1 MKIKDFLH
9 FLHFLPM
16 QAFLTCCLFLSV
28 GIVFGQEAIVPPTGS
43 SVKMHITQQEAVDMA
58 IKNNLS
64 LKAAET
70 ANATKKRNSDYSWN
84 QFIPSIDVSG
94 SLSYSPT
101 ILSQNAL
108 GMPSSGIGAPIP
120 YMGALPLT
128 TDSPT
133 YWTAGS
139 GLSVTLGL
147 NYAMFE
153 NMKKSVLDYQSG
165 LITYEKAKAQ
175 IERDVRKQY
184 YSVLLLQ
191 ESLALQKET
200 LASAEKRLTT
210 TQAQY
215 RAGLVPELNVL
226 QATVSRENIKPQI
239 SQIENNINIAMA
251 QFAMS
256 LGMSYDPISGTFPA
270 FELDAFSGTVSD
282 IPLDVADLINKAAQ
296 SKPDVLE
303 IQQSILSLKS
313 AREAAWY
320 STYTPNLA
328 LNFTFNPYA
337 NTDFFN
343 QNCFKS
349 ESWARSPGRVSIG
362 LSYNLANLFGFGA
375 KAQSLLDIDDNIQ
388 TLTVNLG
395 QVIRASQ
402 VEVFNQILVLKQAQ
416 EQIQTQGKTVELA
429 ERSNRLTTEAYNNGL
444 QELLQVQA
452 SEDALRQ
459 AQFSVI
465 QQKFAYLQG
474 LIDLEYAVGVPFG
487 TISSR
492 AF

>member
-1 MKIKDFLH
+1 DF
-9 FLHFLPM
+9 
-16 QAFLTCCLFLSV
+16 Q
-28 GIVFGQEAIVPPTGS
+28 AIVAPTGS
-43 SVKMHITQQEAVDMA
+43 SIKMHITQQEAVDLA

-64 LKAAET
+64 LKAAEIT
-70 ANATKKRNSDYSWN
+70 NATKKRNSDHSWN
-84 QFIPSIDVSG
+84 QFVPSIDVSG

-101 ILSQNAL
+101 VRTQTML
-108 GMPSSGIGAPIP
+108 GPSSGIGAPMIP
-120 YMGALPLT
+120 YMGALPFT
-128 TDSPT
+128 KDSPT
-133 YWTAGS
+133 YWTAAS

-165 LITYEKAKAQ
+165 LISYEKAKAQ

-239 SQIENNINIAMA
+239 SQIENDINIVMA
-251 QFAMS
+251 QFAVS
-256 LGMSYDPISGTFPA
+256 LGMPYDSI
-270 FELDAFSGTVSD
+270 FELDTFSGTVSD
-282 IPLDVADLINKAAQ
+282 IPLDVMDLINKAAQ

-303 IQQSILSLKS
+303 IQQSILSLKA

-337 NTDFFN
+337 NSDFFN
-343 QNCFKS
+343 QNWFKS
-349 ESWARSPGRVSIG
+349 ESWARSPGRISIG
-362 LSYNLANLFGFGA
+362 LSYNLADLFGFGA

-388 TLTVNLG
+388 TLTLNLG

-459 AQFSVI
+459 AQFGVI
-465 QQKFAYLQG
+465 QQRFAYLQG

-487 TISSR
+487 TISSK